1 MGIEWKKIDS
11 VKNNNQELVEVRKCP
26 ICGNKTY
33 KSFFKIENF
42 QFFSDSNISKQVDI
56 NNVQCDNCL
65 AVFMNPCYSKKGFPI
80 LFEEAGM
87 SYGSSEGRPNE
98 QVTWLKNR
106 KLLNKEVRVLD
117 IGCGSG
123 NFLSCLPL
131 DVAKVGVDIDKTSI
145 DLAKEKYENIEFIC
159 SSFEDLNY
167 QEDIDL
173 ITMYHVLEHLSNP
186 KEVLI
191 RLNDLSNENTKLLIE
206 VPIIENGL
214 TNDINGFFSVQH
226 LTHFSRNSFKNILQL
241 SGWEIVEWQEQKD
254 YNGCRVLAQKG
265 LKLDFANIES
275 DNELINLYKYLSNW
289 YKSLEDVENKIIKLE
304 KKRYV
309 IWGAGMHLEFL
320 YQTTSLFKRDKDFI
334 IIDSDKNK
342 YNKTWRGI
350 HIYPPEFL
358 EELEK
363 NSSIVVSSYGSQ
375 YRIEKY
381 IKDKRDDVEVIKLY
395 DYLKVY

>member
-1 MGIEWKKIDS
+1 MEIEWKKINS
-11 VKNNNQELVEVRKCP
+11 VKSNNLELVEVRKCP
-26 ICGNKTY
+26 VCGDANY

-56 NNVQCDNCL
+56 NNVQCDNCQ
-65 AVFMNPCYSKKGFPI
+65 AVFMNPCYSKKGFLI

-98 QVTWLKNR
+98 QVTWLKKRN
-106 KLLNKEVRVLD
+106 LLNKNVRVLD

-131 DVAKVGVDIDKTSI
+131 DVTKVGVDIDKTSI
-145 DLAKEKYENIEFIC
+145 DIAKEKYKNIEFIC
-159 SSFEDLNY
+159 SSFEDLKY

-186 KEVLI
+186 KEVLE
-191 RLNDLSNENTKLLIE
+191 RLYTLSNENTRLLIE

-241 SGWEIVEWQEQKD
+241 SGWEIVEWEEQKD
-254 YNGCRVLAQKG
+254 YNGCRVLAKKG
-265 LKLDFANIES
+265 IKLDSANIVS
-275 DNELINLYKYLSNW
+275 DNELINVYKYLSTW

-309 IWGAGMHLEFL
+309 IWGGGMHLEFL

-350 HIYPPEFL
+350 HIYPPEI
-358 EELEK
+358 LEK
-363 NSSIVVSSYGSQ
+363 VDENSSIVVSSYGSQ
-375 YRIEKY
+375 YNIEKY